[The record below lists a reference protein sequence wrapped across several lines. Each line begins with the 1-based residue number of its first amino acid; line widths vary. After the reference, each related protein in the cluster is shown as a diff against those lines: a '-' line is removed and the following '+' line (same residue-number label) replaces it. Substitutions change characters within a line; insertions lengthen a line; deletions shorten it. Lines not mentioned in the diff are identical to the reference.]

1 MKYIAKNQKLK
12 HNNEINDNIRKENKE
27 FNKQWIA
34 NNKLIGEGIVLVDE
48 LDVSSE
54 VKLDASSFM
63 VVWLKNIERLCEMFS
78 SEFDY
83 KSFSLLDIGCGSG
96 ISTFFF
102 HQKYDFDRC
111 DGFDFS
117 SSLIGLANK
126 NKKIINRDGVDTSS
140 ISFNFADAKKIKLQ
154 DKRYALFMFNPFGWE
169 TMNEFISNNI
179 EVLQKNNSVILYAND
194 ICVGNLL
201 VFGRMVKRDD
211 FFNLSVIAFGD

>member
-1 MKYIAKNQKLK
+1 MPNFIK
-12 HNNEINDNIRKENKE
+12 HNRDIHNDIREENEE
-27 FNKQWIA
+27 FNNQWIA
-34 NNKLIGEGIVLVDE
+34 NNKLIGEDIVSVGE

-54 VKLDASSFM
+54 VKLDASPFM

-83 KSFSLLDIGCGSG
+83 KSFSLLDVGCGSG

-117 SSLIGLANK
+117 SNLIWLANK
-126 NKKIINRDGVDTSS
+126 NKKIINRGGVDTSS
-140 ISFNFADAKKIKLQ
+140 ISFNIADAKKINLQ
-154 DKRYALFMFNPFGWE
+154 DKRYAIFMFNPFGWV
-169 TMNEFISNNI
+169 TMSEFVSNNI

-194 ICVGNLL
+194 ICVANLL
-201 VFGRMVKRDD
+201 EFGRMVKRDD

>member
-12 HNNEINDNIRKENKE
+12 HNNEINDNIREENEE
-27 FNKQWIA
+27 FNNQWIA
-34 NNKLIGEGIVLVDE
+34 NNKLIGESIILVDE

-54 VKLDASSFM
+54 VKLDASPFM
-63 VVWLKNIERLCEMFS
+63 VAWLNNIERLCEMFS

-117 SSLIGLANK
+117 SNLIGLANK
-126 NKKIINRDGVDTSS
+126 NKKIIIRDVVETSS
-140 ISFNFADAKKIKLQ
+140 ISFNI
-154 DKRYALFMFNPFGWE
+154 
-169 TMNEFISNNI
+169 
-179 EVLQKNNSVILYAND
+179 
-194 ICVGNLL
+194 
-201 VFGRMVKRDD
+201 
-211 FFNLSVIAFGD
+211 

>member
-1 MKYIAKNQKLK
+1 MKPK
-12 HNNEINDNIRKENKE
+12 HNNEINDDIRKENEK

-34 NNKLIGEGIVLVDE
+34 DNKLIGGDTVSLDE

-54 VKLDASSFM
+54 VKKDSVLFM
-63 VVWLKNIERLCEMFS
+63 VAWLKNIERLCEMFC

-83 KSFSLLDIGCGSG
+83 KSFSLLDVGCGSG

-102 HQKYDFDRC
+102 HQKYNFDRC

-117 SSLIGLANK
+117 ANLIELANM
-126 NKKIINRDGVDTSS
+126 NKKIINRNGVDTSS
-140 ISFNFADAKKIKLQ
+140 ISFEIANAKQIKLQ

-169 TMNEFISNNI
+169 TMSEFVSNNI

-201 VFGRMVKRDD
+201 EFGRMLKRDD

>member
-1 MKYIAKNQKLK
+1 MKPK
-12 HNNEINDNIRKENKE
+12 HNNEINDDIRKENE
-27 FNKQWIA
+27 RFNKQWIA
-34 NNKLIGEGIVLVDE
+34 ANKLIGGDAVSLDE

-54 VKLDASSFM
+54 VKKDSVLFM
-63 VVWLKNIERLCEMFS
+63 VTWLKNIERLYEMFC

-83 KSFSLLDIGCGSG
+83 KSFSLLDVGCGSG

-102 HQKYDFDRC
+102 HQKYNFDRC

-117 SSLIGLANK
+117 ANLIELANM
-126 NKKIINRDGVDTSS
+126 NKKIINRNGVDTSS
-140 ISFNFADAKKIKLQ
+140 ISFEIANAKQIKLQ
-154 DKRYALFMFNPFGWE
+154 DKRHALFMFNPFGWE
-169 TMNEFISNNI
+169 TMSEFVSNNI

-201 VFGRMVKRDD
+201 EYGRMVKRDD